1 MIEIS
6 SDSKIPGFAKY
17 YWIKEVNLPE
27 GSWKK
32 TTLGTPIDLE
42 SKISNQRKLS
52 KSGERAS
59 LLSPEEIELRKSD
72 RKTKTAFVICLEK
85 IRTLNKID
93 SEIAHFIYLLI
104 KPPPGSKQMNYIGP
118 NIKNDN
124 RLKSLIK
131 WIKSDEE
138 EYKEPDYLK
147 MGLDKISIFSSF
159 TKGLTKKAIFSD
171 DEETRMKYK
180 EIWDKVSESYFI
192 DFANKMISIYEQGI
206 KLGIP
211 TSDIHEGNIGW
222 RGDELVAFDCM

>member
-1 MIEIS
+1 
-6 SDSKIPGFAKY
+6 
-17 YWIKEVNLPE
+17 
-27 GSWKK
+27 
-32 TTLGTPIDLE
+32 
-42 SKISNQRKLS
+42 
-52 KSGERAS
+52 
-59 LLSPEEIELRKSD
+59 
-72 RKTKTAFVICLEK
+72 
-85 IRTLNKID
+85 
-93 SEIAHFIYLLI
+93 
-104 KPPPGSKQMNYIGP
+104 MNYIGP

-131 WIKSDEE
+131 WLKSDEE